1 MINIKN
7 NNWQPSPGFKYLTNG
22 SVWSESIYLGKHDSI
37 DNWHD
42 TNDEPPAPEE
52 EPNNDEYKSALQI
65 LLGERDGDL

>member
-22 SVWSESIYLGKHDSI
+22 SVWSESIYLGKYDSI

-42 TNDEPPAPEE
+42 TNDEPLAPEE
-52 EPNNDEYKSALQI
+52 ELTNEDYKTALQI
-65 LLGERDGDL
+65 LLGERGGDL